1 MRGRKIAHMLVDKV
15 LQVRPLLILAGGDVA
30 IVENIRSW
38 WQNDVAKL
46 QHDMTCGQSS
56 SSESLNTTG
65 VWVWQHDAN
74 DVIQAARDLKFCYFF
89 RLWPVDVIQ
98 AARDVK
104 FLIFLNSNL
113 VDVIQA
119 ARDLRFRLW
128 PDDVIQAARDHGER
142 QVVLETSCHQT
153 AALRFYYKT
162 GWTEVNS
169 FLCFKVASRVGQMS
183 LCSKLF
189 FSVLGFT

>member
-1 MRGRKIAHMLVDKV
+1 MLVDKV

-65 VWVWQHDAN
+65 VWGWFNFV
-74 DVIQAARDLKFCYFF
+74 
-89 RLWPVDVIQ
+89 
-98 AARDVK
+98 
-104 FLIFLNSNL
+104 IFLNSNL

-119 ARDLRFRLW
+119 GRDLRFRLW
-128 PDDVIQAARDHGER
+128 PDDVIQALTRWCYSGCPRSRREKGCSCDN
-142 QVVLETSCHQT
+142 LSPDCCHQ
-153 AALRFYYKT
+153 LLLQDWMDWGDIFCI
-162 GWTEVNS
+162 S
-169 FLCFKVASRVGQMS
+169 FKVAIRVGQMS

-189 FSVLGFT
+189 CSVLGFT